1 MLICVF
7 FCFVCFCVKLW
18 NSVYYMPC
26 VAVVSARWG
35 AECVRLRVVVKSD
48 NCGEGQDCSGKGVCF
63 SNISMVSAIWQASYR
78 SPSAEHDR
86 TLYEAV
92 TETHGTATGWVILN

>member
-1 MLICVF
+1 MSFYL
-7 FCFVCFCVKLW
+7 KQW
-18 NSVYYMPC
+18 NYTAYMHC

-63 SNISMVSAIWQASYR
+63 SNISMVS
-78 SPSAEHDR
+78 
-86 TLYEAV
+86 
-92 TETHGTATGWVILN
+92 VI

>member
-1 MLICVF
+1 MQMF
-7 FCFVCFCVKLW
+7 KSFSFKLC
-18 NSVYYMPC
+18 NFAAYTPC

-63 SNISMVSAIWQASYR
+63 SNISMVSVIWQASHR

-86 TLYEAV
+86 TLYEAI
-92 TETHGTATGWVILN
+92 TETQGTATGWVTVK

>member
-1 MLICVF
+1 MQISML
-7 FCFVCFCVKLW
+7 FCLKKW
-18 NSVYYMPC
+18 NSAAYMSC

-78 SPSAEHDR
+78 SPSAERDR
-86 TLYEAV
+86 TLYEV
-92 TETHGTATGWVILN
+92 ITETQETTTGWFVVK